1 MKSSDIMYEIGM
13 GIIEFAVI
21 AGALL
26 VGLVAKH
33 WRIPTLYRWLLVI
46 AVILLP
52 VAFST
57 SKMAL
62 QFGTFPAYF
71 LF

>member
-1 MKSSDIMYEIGM
+1 MKSSDIMYGIGM
-13 GIIEFAVI
+13 GLIEFAVI

-52 VAFST
+52 VALST
-57 SKMAL
+57 SK
-62 QFGTFPAYF
+62 Q
-71 LF
+71 LFNLVLIQLIFSF